1 MTYQLLIKP
10 SARKELEQLSDSI
23 LRRIDEAIVKL
34 SNHPRPVGSKKLVGA
49 PLYRIR
55 IGTYRVVYEID
66 DNRKTVTIV
75 TVGHRGD
82 VYR

>member
-1 MTYQLLIKP
+1 MTYHLLIKP

>member
-66 DNRKTVTIV
+66 DNRKAVTVV

>member
-34 SNHPRPVGSKKLVGA
+34 PNHPRPVGSKKLVGA

>member
-1 MTYQLLIKP
+1 MTYQLRIKP
-10 SARKELEQLSDSI
+10 SARKELEQLNDSM
-23 LRRIDEAIVKL
+23 LRRIDEVIGKL

-55 IGTYRVVYEID
+55 IGIYRVVYEID

>member
-1 MTYQLLIKP
+1 VTYQLLIKP

>member
-1 MTYQLLIKP
+1 MTCQLLIKP

>member
-66 DNRKTVTIV
+66 ANRKTVTIV

>member
-1 MTYQLLIKP
+1 MTSQLLIKP

>member
-34 SNHPRPVGSKKLVGA
+34 SNHPRPVGSKKLVGT

>member
-1 MTYQLLIKP
+1 VTYQLLIKP

-66 DNRKTVTIV
+66 DNRKAVTVV

>member
-49 PLYRIR
+49 PLHRIR

>member
-49 PLYRIR
+49 ALYRIR

>member
-10 SARKELEQLSDSI
+10 SAKKELEHLSDSI
-23 LRRIDEAIVKL
+23 LRRIDDAITKL
-34 SNHPRPVGSKKLVGA
+34 PDHPLPVGSKKLVGA

-55 IGTYRVVYEID
+55 VGIFRVVYEID
-66 DNRKTVTIV
+66 DNRKTATII

>member
-1 MTYQLLIKP
+1 MCI
-10 SARKELEQLSDSI
+10 RD
-23 LRRIDEAIVKL
+23 RRIDEAIVKL

>member
-1 MTYQLLIKP
+1 MTCQLLIKP
-10 SARKELEQLSDSI
+10 SARKELEQLNDSI
-23 LRRIDEAIVKL
+23 LRRIDESIGKL
-34 SNHPRPVGSKKLVGA
+34 SNHPRPMGSKKLVGA

>member
-1 MTYQLLIKP
+1 MIV
-10 SARKELEQLSDSI
+10 SS
-23 LRRIDEAIVKL
+23 RRE
-34 SNHPRPVGSKKLVGA
+34 PVGA

>member
-34 SNHPRPVGSKKLVGA
+34 SNHSRPVGSKKLVGA

>member
-66 DNRKTVTIV
+66 DKRKTVTIV